1 VQTLIR
7 KADIAMY
14 RAKEKGRNTFRFFTG
29 EMNARYLARMTM
41 EKQLRRALERDEL
54 FLCYQPIVSLRSNR
68 VTGMEALVR
77 WQNPESELITPSDF
91 IPLAEETGLIE
102 AIGEWVL
109 QTACTQNRAWQEAGL
124 PFLPVSVN
132 ISAIQF
138 RQKNFV
144 SIVERV
150 LRESGLDPRYL
161 ELEITESLVMQNIDR
176 VTTILNELKEMGT
189 SLSMDDFGTGYS
201 SLNYL
206 KRFPF
211 NKLKIDQS
219 FVKGITN
226 DPDCAVII
234 KTVIAMAHSLRLK
247 VIAEGVETAA
257 QLNYLRLN
265 NCDEMQGYY
274 FSRPIKTTDFGR
286 LLRENRQL
294 PALNSQTDN
303 GEWAILVVDDEPNV
317 ISSLQRMFSAEGYIS
332 LAASSAAEGFELLAR
347 NRIGV
352 VICDLW
358 MPVMNGSEFLELV
371 KGLYPDVVRI
381 SLTGRA
387 DLFAITDAVNRGNV
401 FKLLTKPWDDA
412 FVLATVEEA
421 LAFHRTRCTRASK
434 HDDNHNRIM

>member
-1 VQTLIR
+1 
-7 KADIAMY
+7 
-14 RAKEKGRNTFRFFTG
+14 
-29 EMNARYLARMTM
+29 
-41 EKQLRRALERDEL
+41 
-54 FLCYQPIVSLRSNR
+54 
-68 VTGMEALVR
+68 
-77 WQNPESELITPSDF
+77 
-91 IPLAEETGLIE
+91 
-102 AIGEWVL
+102 
-109 QTACTQNRAWQEAGL
+109 L

-332 LAASSAAEGFELLAR
+332 LAASSAAEGFELLAT

-434 HDDNHNRIM
+434 T